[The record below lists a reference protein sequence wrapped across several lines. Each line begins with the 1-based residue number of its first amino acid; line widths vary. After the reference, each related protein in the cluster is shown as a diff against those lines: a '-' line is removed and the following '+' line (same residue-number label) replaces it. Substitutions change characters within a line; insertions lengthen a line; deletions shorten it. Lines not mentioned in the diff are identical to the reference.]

1 MAPLYSDCGWW
12 PFGWGKVEA
21 TLPNPCDT
29 ATMSF
34 DGAKCVSTINGES
47 FCDPSTTKFEQGK
60 CISSIPDATMTGES
74 FCDPSTTK
82 FEEGKCKSSVPSDTT
97 MTGESFCDPL
107 TTKFEQGKCKSSII
121 SSVPSDDTSNK
132 CNITIETEGPK
143 TVTSQTDGPLL
154 HSEWGNTRESQL
166 LLNKYDVE
174 SMWIGSNRQTN
185 GEYGPSRFKVT
196 MTSYDK
202 DNYECCTNYK
212 RSDDKKAPLS
222 WDEILKCTGNS
233 STYTYTSDENA
244 YAVFATFYARP
255 K

>member
-21 TLPNPCDT
+21 NLPNPCDT

-34 DGAKCVSTINGES
+34 DGAKCVSTITGES

-60 CISSIPDATMTGES
+60 CISS
-74 FCDPSTTK
+74 
-82 FEEGKCKSSVPSDTT
+82 VPSDTT

-107 TTKFEQGKCKSSII
+107 T

-132 CNITIETEGPK
+132 CTITIKNEGPK
-143 TVTSQTDGPLL
+143 KTAQADGTLVF
-154 HSEWGNTRESQL
+154 SEWGTTKEPSKL
-166 LLNKYDVE
+166 FLKKYDVE
-174 SMWIGSNRQTN
+174 PMWIGSNQLTN
-185 GEYGPSRFKVT
+185 GEYDPSKFEVT
-196 MTSYDK
+196 MRRSDDK
-202 DNYECCTNYK
+202 NYECCMKYK
-212 RSDDKKAPLS
+212 RSDDKTTWAG
-222 WDEILKCTGNS
+222 DEICTGDT
-233 STYTYTSDENA
+233 STYTYTSDTNA